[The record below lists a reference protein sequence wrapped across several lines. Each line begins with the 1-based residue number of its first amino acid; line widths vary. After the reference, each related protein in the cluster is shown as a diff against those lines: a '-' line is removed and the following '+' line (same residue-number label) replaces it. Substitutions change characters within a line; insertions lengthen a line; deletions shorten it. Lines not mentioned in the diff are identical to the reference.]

1 MVMAASAGSPGRLH
15 VVHRCAG
22 LHPRPARAGSFAPSP
37 PPPDAPVEAAQRRA
51 VVQALAQALRGHYVF
66 PEVAERAARDLDQR
80 SPICG
85 RCGPS

>member
-1 MVMAASAGSPGRLH
+1 MSSIAALVFALIMPGL
-15 VVHRCAG
+15 A
-22 LHPRPARAGSFAPSP
+22 SFAPGP